1 MTYKVYHFRLPA
13 TQFVV
18 SSTVFGHGYVF
29 MRVSRWWRAVSVHC
43 VYAAGKCHPSLARAF
58 TQVPEHSLVQSSR
71 LTFFSVMT
79 GSSGKGL
86 QIIFPWKIHSHFLQH
101 ISKRRKKIA
110 LIVTTRKSLL
120 ALLLRSLGHR
130 NVLVLEKKVCLFYHE
145 RTLNCIELFSSQSQ
159 DVFPKS
165 GLSC

>member
-13 TQFVV
+13 TLFVV

-29 MRVSRWWRAVSVHC
+29 MGVSSWWTAVSEHC

-86 QIIFPWKIHSHFLQH
+86 QIIFP
-101 ISKRRKKIA
+101 
-110 LIVTTRKSLL
+110 
-120 ALLLRSLGHR
+120 
-130 NVLVLEKKVCLFYHE
+130 
-145 RTLNCIELFSSQSQ
+145 
-159 DVFPKS
+159 
-165 GLSC
+165 

>member
-1 MTYKVYHFRLPA
+1 MTYKVYHFRLPV
-13 TQFVV
+13 TLFVV

-29 MRVSRWWRAVSVHC
+29 MRVSSWWRAVSEHC

-86 QIIFPWKIHSHFLQH
+86 QIIFPWKIHPYFLKNNNIYLREKNAHSHWPHVYLSSHCCSEVWGHIEMSSFL
-101 ISKRRKKIA
+101 KWKC
-110 LIVTTRKSLL
+110 
-120 ALLLRSLGHR
+120 
-130 NVLVLEKKVCLFYHE
+130 VCFTMKEH
-145 RTLNCIELFSSQSQ
+145 
-159 DVFPKS
+159 
-165 GLSC
+165 

>member
-1 MTYKVYHFRLPA
+1 MTYKVYHFRLPV
-13 TQFVV
+13 TLFVV

-29 MRVSRWWRAVSVHC
+29 MRVSSWWRAVSEHC

-86 QIIFPWKIHSHFLQH
+86 QIIFPWKIHPYFLKKQQH
-101 ISKRRKKIA
+101 IFERKKRT
-110 LIVTTRKSLL
+110 LTLTTRISLL
-120 ALLLRSLGHR
+120 ALLLRSLGSHR
-130 NVLVLEKKVCLFYHE
+130 NVLILEMKVCLFYHE
-145 RTLNCIELFSSQSQ
+145 RTLNCIELN
-159 DVFPKS
+159 
-165 GLSC
+165 G

>member
-1 MTYKVYHFRLPA
+1 MTYKVYHFRLPV
-13 TQFVV
+13 TLFVV

-29 MRVSRWWRAVSVHC
+29 MRVSSWWRAVSEHC

-86 QIIFPWKIHSHFLQH
+86 QIIFPWKIHPYFLKNNNIYLREKSAHSHWPHVYLSSH
-101 ISKRRKKIA
+101 
-110 LIVTTRKSLL
+110 
-120 ALLLRSLGHR
+120 RSLGSHR
-130 NVLVLEKKVCLFYHE
+130 NVLILEMKVCLFYHE
-145 RTLNCIELFSSQSQ
+145 RTLNCIELN
-159 DVFPKS
+159 
-165 GLSC
+165 G